1 MRKAK
6 IDLTYAQ
13 SLNERRVSFN
23 AMSVYRM
30 AEMVHISC
38 RHLKWI
44 IFVRPFGQLS
54 PCSGIRISV
63 YSYHLDTHPLS
74 VQILPEFEIIKY
86 SKNKIQNLKA
96 GRPGQILGQIGRES
110 NDKFDFALGH

>member
-1 MRKAK
+1 MLIKKVCTA
-6 IDLTYAQ
+6 
-13 SLNERRVSFN
+13 SFSATN
-23 AMSVYRM
+23 IVFESIHAYVFVRICVIEGAYVVLVIPIKS
-30 AEMVHISC
+30 

-86 SKNKIQNLKA
+86 SKNK
-96 GRPGQILGQIGRES
+96 R
-110 NDKFDFALGH
+110 